1 MLGRAQVRYRRKADA
16 VSTVEPAPG
25 TTGPVGASSGT
36 LSVEKAWMN
45 LMRRIGVT
53 NPALVQDGHR
63 LLNGVDRITGI
74 KSR

>member
-1 MLGRAQVRYRRKADA
+1 MT
-16 VSTVEPAPG
+16 SPPE
-25 TTGPVGASSGT
+25 GPVGPLGAASDT

>member
-1 MLGRAQVRYRRKADA
+1 M
-16 VSTVEPAPG
+16 TTPPPG
-25 TTGPVGASSGT
+25 VTGPTGTASDT

-53 NPALVQDGHR
+53 TPALVQDGHR